1 MGSSSESSPPVHKH
15 NNHGLRPGSSI
26 PTPIL
31 PYLHPVVISPIVYT
45 DQPLPHPSSN
55 PRAAIH
61 VPTGTQVAIKRITP
75 FEHAMFCM
83 RTLREIKLLKHFRHE
98 NIIAILDI
106 LRPRDL
112 DSFKE
117 VYLIQVSFVGGRV
130 GGGEVVVVVC
140 A

>member
-1 MGSSSESSPPVHKH
+1 
-15 NNHGLRPGSSI
+15 
-26 PTPIL
+26 
-31 PYLHPVVISPIVYT
+31 
-45 DQPLPHPSSN
+45 
-55 PRAAIH
+55 
-61 VPTGTQVAIKRITP
+61 
-75 FEHAMFCM
+75 M